1 MTLKATELRIGNYVM
16 FNDNYELSLD
26 DPAYYEDMKM
36 FPIDVIASDETIRLM
51 DGDKSIGCFGTNQIK
66 PISITEEWLIKFG
79 FEKFNKAM
87 HKPLNKTTH
96 IYREILDHNNFYI
109 TGMDNYLQLT
119 NIPKYVHQ
127 LQNLYFAL
135 TGKELTI

>member
-79 FEKFNKAM
+79 FEKIDGYYQYPIAM
-87 HKPLNKTTH
+87 NCKLIFIDGSMQLQTDDDRIIKH
-96 IYREILDHNNFYI
+96 IKHI
-109 TGMDNYLQLT
+109 
-119 NIPKYVHQ
+119 HQ